1 MKILQVITSL
11 QIGGAEKL
19 ISEISPLL
27 RDKGHEVDVLAF
39 DGVET
44 HFKRS
49 LEEAG
54 IKVSSFS
61 KNCNVYN
68 PLFILKLVKMM
79 RNYDIVPSIPL
90 PIADA
95 IGSGILLSTDGC
107 INDITK

>member
-44 HFKRS
+44 HFK
-49 LEEAG
+49 
-54 IKVSSFS
+54 
-61 KNCNVYN
+61 N
-68 PLFILKLVKMM
+68 LV
-79 RNYDIVPSIPL
+79 L
-90 PIADA
+90 
-95 IGSGILLSTDGC
+95 C
-107 INDITK
+107 